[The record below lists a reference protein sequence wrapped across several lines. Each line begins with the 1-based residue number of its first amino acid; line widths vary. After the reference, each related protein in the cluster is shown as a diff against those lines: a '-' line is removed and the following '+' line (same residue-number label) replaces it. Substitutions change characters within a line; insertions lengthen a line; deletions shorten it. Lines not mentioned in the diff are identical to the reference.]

1 MKSNFFSAFALFFL
15 LLSFGCN
22 QSEIEKLSNEIQS
35 NKNNISDLEKSNL
48 EIDIQVEKLNHDLA
62 NKLSIESDL
71 KEEYEKKMQPV
82 LFRTQEEKNY
92 ELSNISQ
99 RYNEIESETDSIRV
113 KMKNLQDIQI
123 ENRTLI
129 EELETSN
136 DGLQNQ
142 IYGLKNK
149 NLF

>member
-1 MKSNFFSAFALFFL
+1 MKSNFFSAFTLSFL
-15 LLSFGCN
+15 LLLSGCN

-48 EIDIQVEKLNHDLA
+48 EIDVQVEKLNHDLA

-82 LFRTQEEKNY
+82 LFRTQQEKDY

>member
-1 MKSNFFSAFALFFL
+1 MKSNFFNAFALFSL
-15 LLSFGCN
+15 LLLYGCN
-22 QSEIEKLSNEIQS
+22 HSEIEKLSNKIQS
-35 NKNNISDLEKSNL
+35 NRNNISDLEKSNL
-48 EIDIQVEKLNHDLA
+48 EIDVQVEKLNHDLA

-82 LFRTQEEKNY
+82 LFRTQEEKDY

-99 RYNEIESETDSIRV
+99 RYNEIETETDSIHIRI
-113 KMKNLQDIQI
+113 KNLQDIQI

-142 IYGLKNK
+142 IYNLKNK
-149 NLF
+149 KLF